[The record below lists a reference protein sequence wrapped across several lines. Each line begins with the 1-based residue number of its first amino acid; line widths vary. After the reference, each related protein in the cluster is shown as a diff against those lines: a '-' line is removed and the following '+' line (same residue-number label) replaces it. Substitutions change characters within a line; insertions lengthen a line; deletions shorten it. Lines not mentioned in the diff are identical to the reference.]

1 MVLNQNVDCQ
11 KPLSTD
17 CVFGKKTKMEM
28 QSFLNMQ
35 KNATKLSLDG
45 DFGPQSNAAL
55 EKFLKVNEADL
66 TPYQAKVD
74 GIVDTAVIKALQLII
89 NQNRCSDDTE
99 KETVYLTMAGSIEAY
114 TMDKLVQIKSDL
126 ATALDVPATF
136 MEVNAMAA
144 LEKKV
149 TSGALTKL
157 GGMSVTG
164 FMSSSSSS

>member
-1 MVLNQNVDCQ
+1 MGYFLNQNVDCQ

-17 CVFGKKTKMEM
+17 GVFGKKTKMEM

-66 TPYQAKVD
+66 TPIQAKVD

-126 ATALDVPATF
+126 ARPRRARDVH
-136 MEVNAMAA
+136 
-144 LEKKV
+144 
-149 TSGALTKL
+149 
-157 GGMSVTG
+157 GGQRKG
-164 FMSSSSSS
+164 WQRCAGGHP